1 MVYHQGKIALISF
14 CAALLIL
21 GISENFITVFFK
33 NYNHGYHVYWILLL
47 NYSLSCLCAKLI
59 CSTINY
65 QISIRASFLGYT
77 LGSGILFYWSMP
89 QSWKIF
95 GAYVAVLS
103 IFHMTE
109 FLAIA
114 FTNPSALTVDTFII
128 NHSVAYTLA
137 AGVSWT
143 EFLIERYY
151 FPSMKTNF
159 WISFIGLILCGIGEV
174 LRKTAIFTAKR
185 NFNHIVQS
193 KKANN
198 HTLVTHGV
206 YNICRHPSYV
216 GWFYWS
222 VGTQLILQN
231 PLCVVLYA
239 ITSWKFFHDRI
250 FVEEISLLN
259 FFGNDY
265 VQYQKKVGTGLPFIS
280 GYQV

>member
-1 MVYHQGKIALISF
+1 MYHQGKIALISF
-14 CAALLIL
+14 ALALLTL
-21 GISENFITVFFK
+21 ASSEIFTTFFFH
-33 NYNHGYHVYWILLL
+33 NYEHQNYTYWILLPS
-47 NYSLSCLCAKLI
+47 YALSCLCAKLL
-59 CSTINY
+59 CSTTNY

-77 LGSGILFYWSMP
+77 FGTGVLFYLTMP

-95 GAYVAVLS
+95 GVYIVVLS
-103 IFHMTE
+103 VFHMTE

-114 FTNPSALTVDTFII
+114 FTNPSALSPDTFII
-128 NHSVAYTLA
+128 NHSTAYTLA
-137 AGVSWT
+137 AGVSWV
-143 EFLIERYY
+143 EFLVERYY
-151 FPSMKTNF
+151 FPDMKTNL
-159 WISFIGLILCGIGEV
+159 WIPVVGLVLCAIGEF

-185 NFNHIVQS
+185 NFNHVIQS

-222 VGTQLILQN
+222 VGTQLVLQN
-231 PLCVVLYA
+231 PMCTVLYA
-239 ITSWKFFHDRI
+239 IVSWKFFHDRI
-250 FVEEISLLN
+250 FIEEISLLN

-280 GYQV
+280 GYQI

>member
-14 CAALLIL
+14 FAAVFLLSL
-21 GISENFITVFFK
+21 NESFITIFLK
-33 NYNHGYHVYWILLL
+33 NKQGYYSYWTLLL
-47 NYSLSCLCAKLI
+47 NYGLSCLCAKFI
-59 CSTINY
+59 CSASNY

-77 LGSGILFYWSMP
+77 FGSGLLFYLAMP

-95 GAYVAVLS
+95 GAYIAILS
-103 IFHMTE
+103 VFHMTE

-114 FTNPSALTVDTFII
+114 FTNPSALSVDTFII
-128 NHSVAYTLA
+128 NHSTAYTLA
-137 AGVSWT
+137 AGCSWI
-143 EFLIERYY
+143 EFLVERYY
-151 FPSMKTNF
+151 FPEMKTNL
-159 WISFIGLILCGIGEV
+159 WIPLVGLILCGIGEL

-193 KKANN
+193 KKASN

-231 PLCVVLYA
+231 PLCSVLYA

-250 FVEEISLLN
+250 FIEEISLLN

-280 GYQV
+280 GYKI